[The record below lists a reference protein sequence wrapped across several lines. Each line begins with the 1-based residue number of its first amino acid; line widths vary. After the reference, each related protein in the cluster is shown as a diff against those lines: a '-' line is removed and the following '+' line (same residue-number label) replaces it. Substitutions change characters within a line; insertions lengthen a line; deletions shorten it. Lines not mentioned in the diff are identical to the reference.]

1 MDNSSQSRKWFEF
14 AQDDLSWSKAS
25 FKDGFLKGA
34 CFAAQQA
41 AEKALKA
48 YIISQGKNI
57 KKIHDIR
64 ALLEECLKTDESFEE
79 LREECST
86 LNSYYAPT
94 RYPDIGEFMDFN
106 EKNAKEAYSFA
117 ENILSFIEKKLSV
130 K

>member
-1 MDNSSQSRKWFEF
+1 MDDSLQSRQWFKY

-64 ALLEECLKTDESFEE
+64 ALLEECIKTDESFEE

-94 RYPDIGEFMDFN
+94 RYPDIGEFMEFN
-106 EKNAKEAYSFA
+106 EENTKQSYDFA
-117 ENILSFIEKKLSV
+117 EKIVNFVDKNLSV
-130 K
+130 